1 MPLLPSDVVSFPRT
15 LQEVLFWRVEARLI
29 VPALLARV
37 GTVDPVMEKFHAS
50 ITYDRH
56 LWEVDVQG
64 SRGYSRG
71 LEKAGLLTKA
81 EMDQIPHG
89 LDKVLAMAH
98 APPESPS
105 LWPQAPTKSLS
116 N

>member
-1 MPLLPSDVVSFPRT
+1 
-15 LQEVLFWRVEARLI
+15 
-29 VPALLARV
+29 
-37 GTVDPVMEKFHAS
+37 MEKFHAS

-81 EMDQIPHG
+81 EMDQILHG
-89 LDKVLAMAH
+89 LDKVAEEWDQGTFKLSPNDADIYTANKHRLKRAYEWMCSQRDFTSPRFLSQKSRCSWLWEWNATLV
-98 APPESPS
+98 ES
-105 LWPQAPTKSLS
+105 L
-116 N
+116 